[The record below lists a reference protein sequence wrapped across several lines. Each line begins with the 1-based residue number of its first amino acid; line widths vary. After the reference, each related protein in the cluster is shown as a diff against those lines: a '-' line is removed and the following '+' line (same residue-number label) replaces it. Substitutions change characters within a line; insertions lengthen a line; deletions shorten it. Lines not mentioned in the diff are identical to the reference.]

1 MIQLICVFT
10 TEANLDHTVSG
21 ILKTYEVVYKRI
33 FVLSI
38 EESPELICS
47 FNIQA
52 GKGLIV
58 RKQVP
63 NAMLVHRKKETNTL
77 YTINSLNT
85 LVKSKTN
92 GMLDPNFAVNW
103 SEYKN
108 SMLITSDGELKVLK
122 TNVFQIINL

>member
-1 MIQLICVFT
+1 MI
-10 TEANLDHTVSG
+10 S
-21 ILKTYEVVYKRI
+21 KTYEVVYKRI

-38 EESPELICS
+38 DNSEELICS
-47 FNIQA
+47 FNVE
-52 GKGLIV
+52 KGNH
-58 RKQVP
+58 RKQLP
-63 NAMLVHRKKETNTL
+63 AAMLVHRKKETNTL